1 MKQLD
6 KRLQLVADMIN
17 EGAVIADVGTDHAY
31 LPVYLVEQGK
41 APSAIASDL
50 REGPLSHARQA
61 VEAAGLQDKI
71 DLRLSDG
78 LDAVLPHEADC
89 VVMAGMGGILIT
101 QLIERAPWLK
111 NSEKTLVLQPMTDA
125 PLLRSFLGEHG
136 FDVLCERATSD
147 KKHCYTV
154 LKAVYDGVCRIL
166 TPLQAVVGKFNQPLG
181 EDEIRFL
188 KKEQASLLKQMKGLH
203 VAGDETQASQLAVL
217 YNEINQV
224 LQGGIR

>member
-89 VVMAGMGGILIT
+89 VVFSLH
-101 QLIERAPWLK
+101 L
-111 NSEKTLVLQPMTDA
+111 LVL
-125 PLLRSFLGEHG
+125 
-136 FDVLCERATSD
+136 
-147 KKHCYTV
+147 
-154 LKAVYDGVCRIL
+154 RIHFYV
-166 TPLQAVVGKFNQPLG
+166 P
-181 EDEIRFL
+181 
-188 KKEQASLLKQMKGLH
+188 
-203 VAGDETQASQLAVL
+203 
-217 YNEINQV
+217 
-224 LQGGIR
+224 